1 MRFPSNLFAWTE
13 PRIRVKSGK
22 LLHCHHVYTR
32 SNECSFPNSELA
44 LKETRCHLLK
54 GSKEASGVLGEASRN
69 SAGKTTVRRRERER
83 GAAEKVRNQEIRV

>member
-44 LKETRCHLLK
+44 LKETRCHLLE
-54 GSKEASGVLGEASRN
+54 GSKETSGVLKEARRN
-69 SAGKTTVRRRERER
+69 SVGKTTVRRRERER

>member
-22 LLHCHHVYTR
+22 PLHCHHVYTR

-44 LKETRCHLLK
+44 LKETQCHLLE
-54 GSKEASGVLGEASRN
+54 GSKEASGVSREARRN
-69 SAGKTTVRRRERER
+69 SAGKTTVIRRER
-83 GAAEKVRNQEIRV
+83 GVAEKVRNQEIRV